1 MAVQQQAARATSRA
15 GTQVRAW
22 LDDPGPPDAPNTP
35 VEHPVP
41 NIAAK
46 PFPSAIAGRAPAA
59 GDYAPSTA
67 KFRYWTAADA
77 LRRVGDLW
85 GHVLGSNVK
94 WHSTV
99 GARLKVTLNAG
110 EDLNA
115 YYDRSGLKFF
125 HGTAGGKDFYSGESP
140 DVVCHEFGHAILDA
154 IRPQLWDVM
163 SAEPPAFHEAFGDMS
178 AMLTALQQDDLCAE
192 VITST
197 SGKLDRSSRV
207 SRLAEQLGWAI
218 RQGHPDAVDRDC
230 LRNAANSFFY
240 RDPVD
245 LPPRAPASQLSS
257 EPHSFSRVFSGSFL
271 NVLAG
276 MFALQP
282 KRDVDG
288 LIQVAQEAAQLLVD
302 AVQQAPVV
310 VAYFSQVAAHMLA
323 AEQTRFGGRY
333 QDALRSA
340 FVRHGVLALSHAA
353 TAPRAAAAT
362 AAKVRAATEASL
374 PQVAISGGQFGF
386 DEELVVHVAAEPK
399 RYAVAGAAADL
410 GPSPETTY
418 DVAAASYVEDVF
430 RRGHV
435 EVHKSVESGRVPAGP
450 SSRATHVLRREGD
463 VLVLVRRLFV
473 CGHGSSL

>member
-1 MAVQQQAARATSRA
+1 MAAAAASKQA
-15 GTQVRAW
+15 TQVRAW
-22 LDDPGPPDAPNTP
+22 LDDPGAPEAPNTP
-35 VEHPVP
+35 VEHAVP

-46 PFPSAIAGRAPAA
+46 PFPSAIGGRAPAP
-59 GDYAPSTA
+59 GDYSPGTT

-77 LRRVGDLW
+77 LRRVGDHW
-85 GHVLGSNVK
+85 GNVLGNNVK

-99 GARLKVTLNAG
+99 GAKLKVNLNAG

-115 YYDRSGLKFF
+115 YYDRKGLHFF
-125 HGTAGGKDFYSGESP
+125 HASVSGRDFYSGESP

-178 AMLTALQQDDLCAE
+178 SMLTALQQPDLCAQ
-192 VITST
+192 VITAT

-245 LPPRAPASQLSS
+245 LPPSAPATQLSS

-288 LIQVAQEAAQLLVD
+288 LVQTAHDAAALLTD
-302 AVQQAPVV
+302 AILAAPVV
-310 VAYFSQVAAHMLA
+310 VAYYSQVAAHMLA
-323 AEQTRFGGRY
+323 ADQQRFGGRY

-340 FVRHGVLALSHAA
+340 FVKHGVLALSHAA
-353 TAPRAAAAT
+353 TAPRAVAAT
-362 AAKVRAATEASL
+362 AANVRAATGAEL
-374 PQVAISGGQFGF
+374 PRVAISARQFGF
-386 DEELVVHVAAEPK
+386 DEELLVHVAAEPK
-399 RYAVAGAAADL
+399 RYAVAGAAADMGAL
-410 GPSPETTY
+410 PETSY

-435 EVHKSVESGRVPAGP
+435 EVHDSVGP
-450 SSRATHVLRREGD
+450 HRAPVRTTSRATHVLRREGD
-463 VLVLVRRLFV
+463 SLVLVRRLFV
-473 CGHGSSL
+473 CGHGGSL

>member
-1 MAVQQQAARATSRA
+1 MAVQQQEASVGAKQTAE
-15 GTQVRAW
+15 VRAW
-22 LDDPGPPDAPNTP
+22 LDDPGPPDTPNTP

-41 NIAAK
+41 NLAAK
-46 PFPSAIAGRAPAA
+46 PFPSVISGRAPAP
-59 GDYAPSTA
+59 GDYAPGTP

-77 LRRVGDLW
+77 LRRAGDLW
-85 GHVLGSNVK
+85 GHVLGNNVK

-99 GARLKVTLNAG
+99 GAKLKVNLAAG

-115 YYDRSGLKFF
+115 YYDRNGLSFF
-125 HGTAGGKDFYSGESP
+125 DASVAGKDFYSGESP

-154 IRPQLWDVM
+154 VRPQLWDVM

-178 AMLTALQQDDLCAE
+178 SMLTGLQQADLCAE
-192 VITST
+192 VIKST

-218 RQGHPDAVDRDC
+218 RQGHPDSVDPDC

-257 EPHSFSRVFSGSFL
+257 EPHSFSRVFSGAFL

-276 MFALQP
+276 MFAMQP

-288 LIQVAQEAAQLLVD
+288 LIQVSQEAAQLLID
-302 AVQQAPVV
+302 AVKQAPVV
-310 VAYFSQVAAHMLA
+310 VAYYSQVAAHMLT
-323 AEQTRFGGRY
+323 AEQSRFGGRY

-340 FVRHGVLALSHAA
+340 FVRHGVLSLAHA
-353 TAPRAAAAT
+353 TSPPRAAAA
-362 AAKVRAATEASL
+362 AAAPAPAGGGL
-374 PQVAISGGQFGF
+374 PRVGISGSPFGF
-386 DEELVVHVAAEPK
+386 DEEILVHVAGEPK
-399 RYAVAGAAADL
+399 RYAVASAAADM
-410 GPSPETTY
+410 GAAPETSY
-418 DVAAASYVEDVF
+418 DLAAAAYVEDIF

-435 EVHKSVESGRVPAGP
+435 AIHKDVQTDRAVAAPT
-450 SSRATHVLRREGD
+450 SRATHELRRERGA
-463 VLVLVRRLFV
+463 LVLVRRLFV
-473 CGHGSSL
+473 CGHGSGDRE

>member
-1 MAVQQQAARATSRA
+1 MAVAQQVSRA
-15 GTQVRAW
+15 KAKATEVRAW

-35 VEHPVP
+35 VEHPAP

-46 PFPSAIAGRAPAA
+46 PFPSAISGRAPAP
-59 GDYAPSTA
+59 GDYAPGTA
-67 KFRYWTAADA
+67 NFRYWTAADA

-85 GHVLGSNVK
+85 GHVLGNNVK

-99 GARLKVTLNAG
+99 GAKLKVTLNAG

-115 YYDRSGLKFF
+115 YYDRGGLKFF
-125 HGTAGGKDFYSGESP
+125 HDSVSGKDFYSGESP

-178 AMLTALQQDDLCAE
+178 AMLTALQQDDLCAD
-192 VITST
+192 VIKAT
-197 SGKLDRSSRV
+197 SGKIDRSSRV

-240 RDPVD
+240 KNPIN
-245 LPPRAPASQLSS
+245 LPPSAPANQLSS
-257 EPHSFSRVFSGSFL
+257 EPHSFSRVFSGAFL

-276 MFALQP
+276 MFAAQP
-282 KRDVDG
+282 KRNVDG
-288 LIQVAQEAAQLLVD
+288 LIQVAQEAAELLVD
-302 AVQQAPVV
+302 AVRQAPVV
-310 VAYFSQVAAHMLA
+310 VAYYSQVAAGMLA

-353 TAPRAAAAT
+353 TAPRAAAAP
-362 AAKVRAATEASL
+362 AAKVRAATGADL
-374 PQVAISGGQFGF
+374 PRVAISGVQFGF
-386 DEELVVHVAAEPK
+386 DEELLVNVAAEPK
-399 RYAVAGAAADL
+399 RFAVAGAAADM
-410 GPSPETTY
+410 GPVPETSY

-435 EVHKSVESGRVPAGP
+435 EVEKGAESGRVVAGP
-450 SSRATHVLRREGD
+450 NARATHVLRREGD
-463 VLVLVRRLFV
+463 ALVMVRRLFV
-473 CGHGSSL
+473 CSHGSSL